1 MRTEALFNFI
11 QERYAIHTRRER
23 GLPKPWTQ
31 DPILQNYRFCNVYR
45 ELDTVTQWI
54 AERWRTP
61 NTSDPDVWFAMAVA
75 RFVNWPDTLEEIGYP
90 VPWEGARRI
99 RPFLHTM
106 SEHFCETLEARKK
119 RGEKVFTGAYMI
131 SASSEYS
138 RVYGSSKA
146 GYIADFV
153 LTPLWKNR
161 EYIREAT
168 GSLAHFYSRLIGFNG
183 VGSFMAGQIVCDTK
197 YTRLLEAAPD
207 WWQWACPG
215 PGSQRGLNRVMS
227 RPVNQN
233 WSGGEWFVELC
244 KLKAEIG
251 PMVLNAG
258 MPSIHAQDLQN
269 CLCEF
274 DKYERVRLG
283 EGKPR
288 SKYPGA
294 SQTFG
299 SWLNEAENIPS
310 RERD

>member
-1 MRTEALFNFI
+1 MRTQDLFNFI
-11 QERYAIHTRRER
+11 EERHAVYTRKQR

-54 AERWRTP
+54 AKNWRQPHT
-61 NTSDPDVWFAMAVA
+61 NDPDVWFAMAVA
-75 RFVNWPDTLEEIGYP
+75 RFVNWPDTLAEIGYP
-90 VPWEGARRI
+90 VPWDAYR
-99 RPFLHTM
+99 
-106 SEHFCETLEARKK
+106 FCEILEARKK

-131 SASSEYS
+131 SASGEYS

-153 LTPLWKNR
+153 LSPLWKNR
-161 EYIREAT
+161 DYVRQGS

-197 YTRLLEAAPD
+197 YTRLLDTALD
-207 WWQWACPG
+207 WWEFACPG
-215 PGSQRGLNRVMS
+215 PGSRRGLARVFKY
-227 RPVNQN
+227 PVNYN
-233 WSGGEWFVELC
+233 WKPDEWFVSLC
-244 KLKAEIG
+244 GLKNSIG
-251 PMVLNAG
+251 PLILNAG
-258 MPSIHAQDLQN
+258 MPPIHAQDLQN

-288 SKYPGA
+288 SKYAGVGA
-294 SQTFG
+294 
-299 SWLNEAENIPS
+299 
-310 RERD
+310 

>member
-1 MRTEALFNFI
+1 MRTQALFDFI
-11 QERYAIHTRRER
+11 QERHAIHTRRER

-31 DPILQNYRFCNVYR
+31 DIILQNYRFCNVYR

-54 AERWRTP
+54 ADRWRNP

-90 VPWEGARRI
+90 VPWDAKR
-99 RPFLHTM
+99 
-106 SEHFCETLEARKK
+106 FCEVLEARK
-119 RGEKVFTGAYMI
+119 GTGAKVFTGAYMI
-131 SASSEYS
+131 SASGEYS

-153 LTPLWKNR
+153 LTPLWENR
-161 EYIREAT
+161 EYVYQGS
-168 GSLAHFYSRLIGFNG
+168 GSLAHFYSRLVGFNG

-197 YTRLLEAAPD
+197 YTRMLDTALD
-207 WWQWACPG
+207 WWEFACPG

-227 RPVNQN
+227 RPVDQN
-233 WSGGEWFVELC
+233 WKGGEWFVELC
-244 KLKAEIG
+244 KLRALIG
-251 PMVLNAG
+251 PMALAAG

-288 SKYPGA
+288 SKYAGV
-294 SQTFG
+294 G
-299 SWLNEAENIPS
+299 
-310 RERD
+310 RD